1 MHKHPVL
8 FTIGGIALVGVAWW
22 FSQGNFSPTKTS
34 TPPGGDSVRENLSSS
49 NPITRI
55 ATVYKEPNCGC
66 CNGYI
71 AALEERG
78 FTVEVKSQDTRPI
91 KEQYGI
97 VTERQSCHTTVIGD
111 YFIEGH
117 VPISAVDKLLSE
129 QPDIEGIGLPGMPL
143 GTPGM
148 PGIKQ
153 APYEIYQKQGPHYSS
168 YLTL

>member
-1 MHKHPVL
+1 MKPVPGLILGGL
-8 FTIGGIALVGVAWW
+8 FLGVVALGSSLLVINRTTLLESAEKSVRPSGESLALV
-22 FSQGNFSPTKTS
+22 
-34 TPPGGDSVRENLSSS
+34 TPRV
-49 NPITRI
+49 

-78 FTVEVKSQDTRPI
+78 FTVEVKSQDTQSV

-97 VTERQSCHTTVIGD
+97 VSERQSCHTTVIGD

-117 VPISAVDKLLSE
+117 VPIAAVEKLLLE
-129 QPDIEGIGLPGMPL
+129 QPDIDGIGLSGMPL

-153 APYEIYQKQGPHYSS
+153 APYEIYQKQGPLYSS